1 MKQTQESIL
10 LATLGGQAQVI
21 TFALDSLLAQG
32 ENIREVIVL
41 YLSAEGSR
49 VNRALGQLMAE
60 FVDDHY
66 AGRPCR
72 LRSMPIRG
80 SAGRI
85 NDIQSEA
92 EALATQRML
101 QELIVSLKEEGYPL
115 HVCVSGGRRMMAL
128 LLMTVA
134 QFHLDYRDKLW
145 HMYTPEAFQ
154 EQARHGA
161 VMHARPEEGV
171 RLIQVPL
178 TPLGDYFPALRQL
191 TQAAVDYPLS
201 VLSRLSQAEQ
211 ARCRAV
217 MEGSTE
223 REREALQAFAAGKSI
238 QDVADQMGI
247 TPDTVNTYKK
257 KILQLCRN
265 AWPERKIL
273 NYFQLRDLFGPYFE
287 L

>member
-1 MKQTQESIL
+1 M
-10 LATLGGQAQVI
+10 V
-21 TFALDSLLAQG
+21 
-32 ENIREVIVL
+32 
-41 YLSAEGSR
+41 
-49 VNRALGQLMAE
+49 
-60 FVDDHY
+60 
-66 AGRPCR
+66 
-72 LRSMPIRG
+72 
-80 SAGRI
+80 
-85 NDIQSEA
+85 
-92 EALATQRML
+92 
-101 QELIVSLKEEGYPL
+101 
-115 HVCVSGGRRMMAL
+115 AL

-145 HMYTPEAFQ
+145 HLYTPDAFQ
-154 EQARHGA
+154 EQARDGA
-161 VMHARPEEGV
+161 VMHARPEDGV

-191 TQAAVDYPLS
+191 TQVAVDYPLS

-211 ARCRAV
+211 ARCRIV
-217 MEGSTE
+217 IEGLTE
-223 REREALQAFAAGKSI
+223 REREALQAFAAGGSI